1 MTRESKIMEHQ
12 GSDLM
17 WGENELMAQEICSS
31 SRQLINIYRSI
42 CCMSDLGVI
51 VEIQHVGKSSTWI
64 YPSSLECLLSASV
77 KNINTSTEHDN
88 GISVLFSDFY
98 TLWSF
103 GSLIGR
109 VV

>member
-1 MTRESKIMEHQ
+1 MEHQ

-17 WGENELMAQEICSS
+17 WGGWGELMAQEICSS
-31 SRQLINIYRSI
+31 CRQLINTYLSI

-51 VEIQHVGKSSTWI
+51 VEIQHVGKLSTWI
-64 YPSSLECLLSASV
+64 YPSSLECLLSATMSS
-77 KNINTSTEHDN
+77 INTSTEHDD
-88 GISVLFSDFY
+88 GISVLFSNFY

-109 VV
+109 V